1 MAGDFNKPV
10 VTDAYASVLQ
20 SIKDL
25 IADLAKGL
33 DGTGTANV
41 PTNAIRWGSAN
52 NRFERYNGSAWV
64 ALVATMSQD
73 VTSLSGKTLGAL
85 AGNIPVNNGTL
96 NATLNSDLLDGFHAS
111 NLQFSQSGRDFVN
124 GTFIQTDIDYSQVNG
139 DPWFMEI
146 TGNSY
151 GSVIPF
157 DIKVQ
162 GYIYSSTIINYG
174 GVSNGTNISGLVACN
189 YGGKLCFWF
198 PRQEY
203 WQGFNVY
210 VNSSYAGPQN
220 NRVTSISDIAK
231 PSVTKEVALSA
242 SIRQSYHTGNF
253 TPNSVSQNNI
263 GAAGNYGALTFL
275 NNVGGWAGFKFGS
288 GSGIATGSE
297 NRYFMTA
304 AGQTGEYDTG
314 IGWQWRWDNGTL
326 AVGTVPW
333 ARLSGVPAMNY
344 LGLGGGT
351 LTGSLTLQ
359 GEVAITTVSPT
370 IRLHDTDGRG
380 AYIHN
385 NSSHLC
391 FLRMN
396 DAKTS
401 WEQLNGWWPAY
412 CNLDGG
418 QEWYFSGN
426 IQTRT
431 YGWLHDYF
439 FNNVANCGGQGTGS
453 PAINCYGSGNT
464 IAGYRH
470 ELIDNGGQIQIRT
483 VNYLSNC
490 NCNCVG

>member
-25 IADLAKGL
+25 ISDLAKGL
-33 DGTGTANV
+33 DGTSTANI

-52 NRFERYNGSAWV
+52 NRFEKYNGSAWV
-64 ALVATMSQD
+64 ALSATMSQD
-73 VTSLSGKTLGAL
+73 VTSLSGKTIGSA
-85 AGNIPVNNGTL
+85 ANNIPLNNGTMNVTL
-96 NATLNSDLLDGFHAS
+96 NADLLDGYHAA
-111 NLQFSQSGRDFVN
+111 NLQFNQSGRDFVN
-124 GTFIQTDIDYSQVNG
+124 GTFIQTDIDYSQANG

-151 GSVIPF
+151 GAAIPF
-157 DIKVQ
+157 DIKIQ
-162 GYIYSSTIINYG
+162 GYIYSSAIINYG
-174 GVSNGTNISGLVACN
+174 GISNGTNITGLVACN

-210 VNSSYAGPQN
+210 VNSSYAGAQN

-231 PSVTKEVALSA
+231 PSVTKEVALSS

-253 TPNSVSQNNI
+253 TPNATSQNNI
-263 GAAGNYGALTFL
+263 GPAGTWGNFSLTGTS
-275 NNVGGWAGFKFGS
+275 NASYSGFKF
-288 GSGIATGSE
+288 ATGVGSDG
-297 NRYFMTA
+297 RYFMTN
-304 AGQTGEYDTG
+304 GGSTGEYNESSST
-314 IGWQWRWDNGTL
+314 WMWRWDNGTL
-326 AVGTVPW
+326 AFGTIPW

-344 LGLGGGT
+344 LSLSGGT
-351 LTGSLTLQ
+351 LNGSLTAQ
-359 GEVAITTVSPT
+359 GDIVVQSASPT
-370 IRLHDTDGRG
+370 IRMYDTDGRG
-380 AYIHN
+380 CYIHN
-385 NSSHLC
+385 NSGQLY

-396 DAKTS
+396 DAKTA
-401 WEQLNGWWPAY
+401 WEQLNGVWPAY

-426 IQTRT
+426 INTRT

-439 FNNVANCGGQGTGS
+439 FNNVANCGGWGTGS
-453 PAINCYGSGNT
+453 PAINCYGAGNIT
-464 IAGYRH
+464 SGYRH

-490 NCNCVG
+490 NCNCSC